1 VLGPT
6 AHDLQ
11 RVVDAMPTSSMPRVL
26 AVDDTPANLVALDA
40 VLSDKY
46 ELVHAHSGPEAI
58 AILERDHAI
67 DVILMDV
74 QMPDM
79 DGYQA
84 ATLIKQL
91 PGCDEIPL
99 VFITAVYH
107 EDPHVRRGYEVGGV
121 DYFSKPFDPGILRLK
136 LEVYA
141 SFRRRASMLR
151 AKEQQLRDS
160 EDVLRAGRK
169 LWSVL
174 EGLPVGVIIA
184 DVGGRIC
191 QANDEVLRILK
202 SVKAVENDAYGEI
215 LEWWLRNESTVRRG
229 PSPLTR
235 TLETGETLKN
245 QIVSMECLDGST
257 TRLLE
262 STSPLRDLNGAIV
275 GAVVVFQDLTEPS
288 KVEADFEE
296 RVARLVSIGVELEE
310 VSRLRAEQRS

>member
-1 VLGPT
+1 
-6 AHDLQ
+6 
-11 RVVDAMPTSSMPRVL
+11 ML

-46 ELVHAHSGPEAI
+46 DLVFAHSGPEAI
-58 AILERDHAI
+58 AILQQDRAI
-67 DVILMDV
+67 DVVLMDV
-74 QMPDM
+74 QMPTM

-84 ATLIKQL
+84 AALIKKL

-107 EDPHVRRGYEVGGV
+107 EDPHVKRGYQVGGV
-121 DYFSKPFDPGILRLK
+121 DYFSKPFDPDILRLK

-141 SFRRRASMLR
+141 SFRRRASLLR

-160 EDVLRAGRK
+160 EDVLRASRK

-184 DVGGRIC
+184 DVAGRIC

-202 SVKAVENDAYGEI
+202 SMRAVENDAYGEI
-215 LEWWLRNESTVRRG
+215 LEWWRRNEATVRRSQ
-229 PSPLTR
+229 SPLTR
-235 TLETGETLKN
+235 TLGTGESFKN
-245 QIVSMECLDGST
+245 QVVTLECLDGST
-257 TRLLE
+257 ARVLE
-262 STSPLRDLNGAIV
+262 STSPLRELNGAIV
-275 GAVVVFQDLTEPS
+275 GAVVVLQDLTEPM

-296 RVARLVSIGVELEE
+296 RVARLVSIGVELEG
-310 VSRLRAEQRS
+310 VSRRRDGNRPEPSL